1 LPPIIFVKLVGFG
14 EGGSVS
20 KSQQARLDSLE
31 SLYSEQDHT
40 IQTLNDMVTQQ
51 SQEISRLN
59 LQMEQ
64 IKVQLQSMKSES
76 ATDIGSE
83 FEIPPHY

>member
-1 LPPIIFVKLVGFG
+1 M
-14 EGGSVS
+14 S

-31 SLYSEQDHT
+31 LLYSEQDHT
-40 IQTLNDMVTQQ
+40 IQTLNDIVAQQ

-59 LQMEQ
+59 FQIEQ
-64 IKVQLQSMKSES
+64 IKGRLQSLKSES
-76 ATDIGSE
+76 ATEISSE

>member
-1 LPPIIFVKLVGFG
+1 M
-14 EGGSVS
+14 S

-31 SLYSEQDHT
+31 LLYSEQDHT
-40 IQTLNDMVTQQ
+40 IQTLNDIVAQQ

-59 LQMEQ
+59 LQIEQ
-64 IKVQLQSMKSES
+64 IKGQLQSLKSES
-76 ATDIGSE
+76 ATEIGSE